1 MKKYIALI
9 YCLVLALCLLGCT
22 EERWLENN
30 IENNMPEGGLPVEFV
45 MDFAP
50 TEIITR
56 SGENSISVDEKTV
69 FENGDI
75 IQVVANFYKK
85 EDTETDANVL
95 MNSVCCYLIY
105 EKDEADP
112 IGKWVNN
119 TNEPLYWP
127 WESEEASF
135 QAFYYPGY
143 DGLLKPGSPAT
154 PVLLEDLDIYTDP
167 LMTELVENIPYGNAV
182 PLEFKHKCA
191 RLILTDLES
200 VFGSANY
207 NELWLENTK
216 LDPKKQTNAF
226 ELSIEGT
233 PSSGTTGIEPPYS
246 LDFNFTA
253 RQDDNKILIGGKT
266 PEAESSETESP
277 KYVVFFL
284 PPGDYSGVSITRKF
298 GRPLLS
304 WENVDGLSNLEKG
317 KSYTVSLNDLKGNII
332 IDDDDDWW
340 KDDEGCIADTEFNLQ
355 EFLNSISAGHSYSY
369 IKGGKEIVVLEE
381 IETNHIVLKKNIN
394 FKGQYEK
401 VDMLASTK
409 FDGNGHYFVGVYKP
423 VFGTLSGELSNLGIK
438 DCEATVDLS
447 EENPIFGIL
456 ACNNSAEIDN
466 IRLDNIKVNV
476 KSITNDAATYFVGTL
491 IGDNTNSVKNIQLND
506 IELTTDNIT
515 IIGGHLIIGGLIGQ
529 SAGSSNLENV
539 EMSGDTPITV
549 DNNVTISGGNG
560 NTYCGGL
567 VGLSSSDI
575 INCKVRANVST
586 EDALAMWMYT
596 GGLVGSMRNRD
607 NTSTGSS
614 HLKIENSINDGTVH
628 GGKCLGIG
636 TDDDNTTGHSSTGGI
651 AGYTLRTDI
660 LNCKVLGNITS
671 EIGDNH
677 TDTDEFYTIGGLVGA
692 VRAADTN
699 NTDDYPKVK
708 YNSVYAKV
716 DETLT
721 IDEENTETHFSKAGW
736 LAGIAPNNVI
746 EDNTNIKYINTKY
759 NNVGYSSNV
768 SAGGQPT
775 E

>member
-30 IENNMPEGGLPVEFV
+30 IENNIPEGGLPVEFV

-85 EDTETDANVL
+85 GNTATDANVL
-95 MNSVCCYLIY
+95 RNSVCCYLIY

-167 LMTELVENIPYGNAV
+167 LMTELVKNIPYGNAV

-207 NELWLENTK
+207 NELWLENK
-216 LDPKKQTNAF
+216 IQGQTNKNAF

-233 PSSGTTGIEPPYS
+233 SSSGTTGIEPPYS
-246 LDFNFTA
+246 LGFNFTA
-253 RQDDNKILIGGKT
+253 IQNDNKILIGGKT
-266 PEAESSETESP
+266 PEAESGEIESP

-284 PPGDYSGVSITRKF
+284 PPGDYSDVSLTRKF

-304 WENVDGLSNLEKG
+304 WENVDGLYDLQEG

-340 KDDEGCIADTEFNLQ
+340 KDDEGCIEDTEFDLQ

-394 FKGQYEK
+394 FKDQEYEK
-401 VDMLASTK
+401 VDMHSTTK
-409 FDGNGHYFVGVYKP
+409 FDGNGHYFVGAYKP
-423 VFGTLSGELSNLGIK
+423 IFGSLSGELSNLGIK
-438 DCEATVDLS
+438 DSEATVNLS
-447 EENPIFGIL
+447 KENPEFGIL
-456 ACNNSAEIDN
+456 ACYNSAKIDN

-476 KSITNDAATYFVGTL
+476 TSITDDAATYFVGTL
-491 IGDNTNSVKNIQLND
+491 IGDNTGSVKNMQLNNINLITND
-506 IELTTDNIT
+506 IPIV
-515 IIGGHLIIGGLIGQ
+515 GGHLMIGGLIGQ
-529 SAGSSNLENV
+529 SAENSNLENV
-539 EMSGDTPITV
+539 EMSGDECINV
-549 DNNVTISGGNG
+549 DNNVIISGGNG

-567 VGLSSSDI
+567 LGLSSSDI

-586 EDALAMWMYT
+586 EGALAMWMYT

-607 NTSTGSS
+607 NTSTGSD

-628 GGKCLGIG
+628 GGECLGIG

-660 LNCKVLGNITS
+660 LNCKVLGYITS
-671 EIGDNH
+671 KIGDNH

-699 NTDDYPKVK
+699 NKEDYPQVK
-708 YNSVYAKV
+708 NNSVYAKV
-716 DETLT
+716 DETLE
-721 IDEENTETHFSKAGW
+721 IDEENPEIHFSKAGW
-736 LAGIAPNNVI
+736 LAGIAPDNVV

-759 NNVGYSSNV
+759 KNVGYSSNV

>member
-9 YCLVLALCLLGCT
+9 YGLVLVFCLFGCT

-30 IENNMPEGGLPVEFV
+30 IENNTPEGGLPVEFV

-69 FENGDI
+69 FENGDT

-85 EDTETDANVL
+85 GDTKTGANVC

-105 EKDEADP
+105 KKDEANP

-340 KDDEGCIADTEFNLQ
+340 KDDDECINDIEFNLQ
-355 EFLNSISAGHSYSY
+355 EFLNSISDGHSYSY
-369 IKGGKEIVVLEE
+369 IKDGKEIVVLEE

-394 FKGQYEK
+394 FIGQTYEK
-401 VDMLASTK
+401 VDMHTSTK
-409 FDGNGHYFVGVYKP
+409 LDGNGHYFVGPYKP

-438 DCEATVDLS
+438 DCKAEVELDID
-447 EENPIFGIL
+447 NPEFGIL
-456 ACNNSAEIDN
+456 ACENSANIDN
-466 IRLDNIKVNV
+466 IRFNDVYLNIS
-476 KSITNDAATYFVGTL
+476 SINLAATYIIGAL
-491 IGDNTNSVKNIQLND
+491 IGDNEGSVKNVKLNN
-506 IELTTDNIT
+506 INVNTEELTIDGEH
-515 IIGGHLIIGGLIGQ
+515 IIMGGLIGQ
-529 SAGSSNLENV
+529 SAENSSLENV

-560 NTYCGGL
+560 NIYCGGL

-586 EDALAMWMYT
+586 EDAFGMWVYT
-596 GGLVGSMRNRD
+596 GGLVGNMRNRD
-607 NTSTGSS
+607 NATTRKD
-614 HLKIENSINDGTVH
+614 HIIIENSIIDGTVH
-628 GGKCLGIG
+628 GGECLGIG

-660 LNCKVLGNITS
+660 FNCKVLGFVTS
-671 EIGDNH
+671 EIGANH
-677 TDTDEFYTIGGLVGA
+677 TDTHEFYTIGGLVGA

-699 NTDDYPKVK
+699 NKDDYPQVK
-708 YNSVYAKV
+708 ENSVYAKV
-716 DETLT
+716 DGELK
-721 IDEENTETHFSKAGW
+721 IDGENPQIHFSKAGW
-736 LAGIAPNNVI
+736 MAGIAPDNVA
-746 EDNTNIKYINTKY
+746 EEQSNKKYVETEY
-759 NNVGYSSNV
+759 ENVGYRSNV
-768 SAGGQPT
+768 SPSQPAK
-775 E
+775 